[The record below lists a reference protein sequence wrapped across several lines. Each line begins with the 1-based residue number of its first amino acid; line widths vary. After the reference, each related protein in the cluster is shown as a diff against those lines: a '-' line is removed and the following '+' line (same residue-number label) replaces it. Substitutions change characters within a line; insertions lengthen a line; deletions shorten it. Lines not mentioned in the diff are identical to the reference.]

1 MTPPILVVGYL
12 LAVFVRSEPARLD
25 ALSHLFFL
33 PFIIGLTT
41 LSSCYVELQPGFGT
55 INVILSH
62 LGIEGIN
69 TPWTADTNLALTA
82 ICIFVI
88 WFASGL
94 TMMLLMAGMQS
105 IPEQLYESADVDGAS
120 WWQQER
126 MITIPLL
133 RRSIALSLVIS
144 VVGSLL
150 AFNQFFIIT
159 DGGPGSSTQSVVM
172 QITRPSTPRSTSAR
186 RARCRSSSCRRRLHH
201 LRPAPLPAQRRC
213 LSERSARRRR
223 GAHASRPGPRSTSS
237 LGCVISAIFVAPLL
251 WEVLRSFQAPGA
263 IIERPSLK
271 SFEHL
276 GIHNYT
282 QLLSGDHILH
292 NVVNSLIVAT
302 STAILTAVVAT
313 LAGYGFG
320 RFKFR
325 FSGFAFALVLL
336 AFLVPF
342 QAVLTKPLFLELHD
356 FGLLNSLVG
365 LALFYTAFNLPFGT
379 YLMRNTFLQIPTR
392 SPTRPR

>member
-1 MTPPILVVGYL
+1 MTPPILVVGYA
-12 LAVFVRSEPARLD
+12 LAVFVRSNRIG
-25 ALSHLFFL
+25 STFFRTCFFL

-41 LSSCYVELQPGFGT
+41 LSFLLEVELQPGFGT
-55 INVILSH
+55 VNVILSH

-172 QITRPSTPRSTSAR
+172 QIYETFNSSFNVGTASAM
-186 RARCRSSSCRRRLHH
+186 SIVVVLVV
-201 LRPAPLPAQRRC
+201 
-213 LSERSARRRR
+213 
-223 GAHASRPGPRSTSS
+223 GFIT
-237 LGCVISAIFVAPLL
+237 FVQIRF
-251 WEVLRSFQAPGA
+251 LRS
-263 IIERPSLK
+263 
-271 SFEHL
+271 
-276 GIHNYT
+276 
-282 QLLSGDHILH
+282 DD
-292 NVVNSLIVAT
+292 V
-302 STAILTAVVAT
+302 
-313 LAGYGFG
+313 
-320 RFKFR
+320 
-325 FSGFAFALVLL
+325 
-336 AFLVPF
+336 
-342 QAVLTKPLFLELHD
+342 
-356 FGLLNSLVG
+356 
-365 LALFYTAFNLPFGT
+365 
-379 YLMRNTFLQIPTR
+379 
-392 SPTRPR
+392 